1 MRKSAAHQ
9 RVVLCASIRGAFIT
23 RRLFGCRMVPC
34 FTFVF
39 AFSRRSCL
47 LEKKPELASRLLDA
61 ARRYHELGRWWCEL
75 LLLMPDHLH
84 AIAAFPSEPGMSEV
98 LRNWKRGTARF
109 QHVQWQDG
117 YFDHRLRTEKEARE
131 NVGLH
136 PSQSRG
142 EKPMPDRSQLAVV
155 VERHHE
161 QPTTHGKIVRGGA
174 R

>member
-1 MRKSAAHQ
+1 MREYP
-9 RVVLCASIRGAFIT
+9 
-23 RRLFGCRMVPC
+23 RRLHHKTPVWVQDGSLFHVRIRILP
-34 FTFVF
+34 TQ
-39 AFSRRSCL
+39 L
-47 LEKKPELASRLLDA
+47 PPLTEPELASRLLDA

-131 NVGLH
+131 TWDYIRRNPVVKNLCPTEVNWPWWWSGITNNLLH
-136 PSQSRG
+136 TA
-142 EKPMPDRSQLAVV
+142 K
-155 VERHHE
+155 
-161 QPTTHGKIVRGGA
+161 
-174 R
+174 